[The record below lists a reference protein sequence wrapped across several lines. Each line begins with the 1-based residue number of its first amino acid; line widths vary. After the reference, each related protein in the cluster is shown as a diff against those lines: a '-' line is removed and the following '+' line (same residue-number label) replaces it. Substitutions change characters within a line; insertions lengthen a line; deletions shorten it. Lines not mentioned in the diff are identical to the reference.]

1 MPYFLDIHGMSVH
14 RNGGGEDG
22 GSPKGRERDL
32 EEKREGKMFLGCK
45 IN

>member
-22 GSPKGRERDL
+22 GKSKG
-32 EEKREGKMFLGCK
+32 KREGLGGEEERE
-45 IN
+45 NVAGM